1 MLKALGQNAS
11 KNELNDMVN
20 EVDIDGNGTIE
31 FAEFVILMS
40 NKVKEMSKEEEILEA
55 FNIIDKEKD

>member
-1 MLKALGQNAS
+1 
-11 KNELNDMVN
+11 MVN
-20 EVDIDGNGTIE
+20 EVDVDGNGTIE